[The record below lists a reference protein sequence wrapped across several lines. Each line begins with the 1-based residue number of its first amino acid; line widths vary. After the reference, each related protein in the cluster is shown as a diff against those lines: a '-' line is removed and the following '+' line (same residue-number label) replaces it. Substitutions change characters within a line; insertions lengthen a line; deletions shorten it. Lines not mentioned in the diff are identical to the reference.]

1 MLALR
6 TIAGTQDTS
15 TQHSSMQRS
24 SMQRSSM
31 QRQQVNPKRL
41 QEIHLLALRA
51 RLFDWLDW

>member
-15 TQHSSMQRS
+15 TQH
-24 SMQRSSM
+24 SSM

>member
-24 SMQRSSM
+24 ST